1 MKYGGKL
8 IHRVRDAHGSIEV
21 VDGHGVRSLHFESAA
36 RQSAIDLMVPDR
48 IELAYLRSMLSA
60 LLFVPKPK
68 RILLLGLGGGTLARF
83 FSRHFLDAEIV
94 VVELRQAVVDIAR
107 RYFLLEAAPS
117 LSIHVMDANDFLR
130 EHVSGDGGRPFD
142 LLIVDIFDGEGPSVL
157 LQETCFL
164 YRLRD
169 VLSPE
174 GVMALNLWA
183 GDDTSWRPVQK
194 GLRDVFGGYLGA
206 LPVPGRGNRICLA
219 HRDPLQSLSR
229 RALVE
234 VAQDLER
241 RLGFEFIRMLDRIE
255 FSASI

>member
-8 IHRVRDAHGSIEV
+8 IHRVRDAYGSIEV

-174 GVMALNLWA
+174 GVMALGGKA
-183 GDDTSWRPVQK
+183 TGSVSKKTSYVVVGADPGSKASKAESLGIPVLDEARFLELIQK
-194 GLRDVFGGYLGA
+194 RD
-206 LPVPGRGNRICLA
+206 
-219 HRDPLQSLSR
+219 H
-229 RALVE
+229 
-234 VAQDLER
+234 
-241 RLGFEFIRMLDRIE
+241 
-255 FSASI
+255 